1 MENALTKKQAEEVLD
16 APAYEVRP
24 AVDVT
29 EENEGIT
36 IAFEIPGVNSK
47 GVELEVKERILSLTA
62 KSALSRR
69 GRPVV
74 YKRAFQLSDA
84 VDVENITAKTQ
95 DGVLTLFLPKSEKAK
110 VHRIKVE

>member
-1 MENALTKKQAEEVLD
+1 MENVIEKKQNNEVENT
-16 APAYEVRP
+16 PAYEVRP

-47 GVELEVKERILSLTA
+47 AVELGVKERVLSLIA
-62 KSALSRR
+62 KSTLTRR
-69 GRPVV
+69 GMPVV

-84 VDVENITAKTQ
+84 VDVERITAKTQ

-110 VHRIKVE
+110 VHRIQVE